1 MINLIINADDFGYS
15 KQFNKRILELIEQRK
30 ITSTSVMVDSIGEN
44 QKEQVDILKVF
55 SDKKIVS
62 VGLHVDFKNIDFESE
77 IERQFK
83 KFNDIF
89 GFEPKHIDIH
99 KSTYIQDGYAAIQNF
114 AKSKGIPCKNLSEYG
129 EKIMSVPSV
138 ITTKA
143 PVFSGTNKSM
153 DEIKLWLSEPKE
165 NLLFMNFHPGYYD
178 PESKS
183 SLNKEREVDAQKIM
197 EINDFIED
205 KNFKLVS
212 FNVENLDFS
221 L

>member
-1 MINLIINADDFGYS
+1 MINIIINADDFGYS
-15 KQFNKRILELIEQRK
+15 KLFNKRILELIEDRK
-30 ITSTSVMVDSIGEN
+30 ITSTSAMVDYIDES
-44 QKEQVDILKVF
+44 QQEQVNLLKTF
-55 SDKKIVS
+55 SNKKIVS
-62 VGLHVDFKNIDFESE
+62 VGLHIDFKSTDFETE
-77 IERQFK
+77 IQKQFE
-83 KFNDIF
+83 KFKEIF
-89 GFEPKHIDIH
+89 DFEPRHIDIH
-99 KSTYIQDGYAAIQNF
+99 KSTYIQDGYTAIQNF

-129 EKIMSVPSV
+129 EKVMNVPSV

-153 DEIKLWLSEPKE
+153 DEIKLWLSESKE

-183 SLNKEREVDAQKIM
+183 SLNKEREMDAQKIM
-197 EINDFIED
+197 EVNDFIKD